1 MTKVTK
7 AQLHEKIDDFKTK
20 LEDIDTDL
28 ESGDTDKDDYERRHR
43 ILSNLLD
50 TLEKE
55 M

>member
-1 MTKVTK
+1 MAKVTK
-7 AQLHEKIDDFKTK
+7 EQLNEKIDDFKTK

-28 ESGDTDKDDYERRHR
+28 ESGDTHKDDYERRYR
-43 ILSNLLD
+43 ILSTLLD